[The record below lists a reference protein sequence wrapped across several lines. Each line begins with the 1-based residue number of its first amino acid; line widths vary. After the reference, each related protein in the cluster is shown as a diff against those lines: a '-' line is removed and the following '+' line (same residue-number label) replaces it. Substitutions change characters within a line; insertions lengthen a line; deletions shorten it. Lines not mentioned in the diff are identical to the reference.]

1 MKQILI
7 KIFKVF
13 LILALSLLALLLI
26 FGLVL
31 ILGWPWWVGFFILLG
46 FGGISLGIIFARKI
60 LLRRR
65 EQNFV
70 QQVIDQDDSYLKGL
84 ENIEKEKSKELQDR
98 WKEAMQALR
107 KSHLKK
113 MGNPLYVL
121 PWYLIIGE
129 SASGKTT
136 AIKSAR
142 LSSPFAELSRT
153 SGISGTRNC
162 DWWFFEQAIILD
174 TAGRYAIPVDEGRDK
189 DEWQKFLSLL
199 IRFRKKEPINGLVVT
214 VAADKVIAPNMEVL
228 EEDGRNI
235 RKRIDELMLV
245 LGAKFPVYLLVTKC
259 DLIKGM
265 TQFCDNLSEKNLDQP
280 MGFLNQE
287 MSRDVMAFHEQA
299 VSAIGD
305 RLRDLRLLIFQRAGS
320 KIDPELLLFP
330 EEFERIK
337 PGLDTFIK
345 AAFQENPYQET
356 PVLRGIFYSSGR
368 QEGSPY
374 SHFMNSLGLIDE
386 KEILP
391 GTNKG
396 LFLKDFFSKILPK
409 DRGLFT
415 PTQRSMQWNRLTR
428 NLGLTSWM
436 AIAIALC
443 GLLSFSFVK
452 NLSILKDAATDFTP
466 PPVLQGEIFTD
477 LVTMDHFRQ
486 AILSIEESN
495 NRWWIP
501 RFLLTQ
507 SLGVE
512 KNLKEKYC
520 SQFRDGF
527 LVSFD
532 KHMLDHVS
540 NFSNLTPD
548 EEIGQHAAHLVRRI
562 NLLNA
567 RLEGQDLAGLGKKP
581 QPSFDT
587 IVVSENREIL
597 PELREQFHGL
607 YLYNLVWRDDTSR
620 LNQEMT
626 LLRSWLKH
634 LLDLRPNEIHWL
646 VKWMN
651 REPAIS
657 DIVLKDFWGGSLFSK
672 PDYLQVSEESR
683 KKTGER
689 SAILSNTMVH
699 RAFTSQGKEMIEAFI
714 QEMEAALPD
723 PILIASRKTE
733 FERWYKESY
742 FNEWYK
748 FAEVF
753 PKGVDFL
760 DGKKEWQQTASIIA
774 TDKSPYFAFLDTM
787 AEELVPFYGGFFQDK
802 NLPSWIDHVFEFHV
816 ARSRMEDND
825 GEGIG
830 ALKDSGIVNRATKK
844 VRAKIT
850 EFQQK
855 TGLAGSP
862 GELEIIRSRLVAAEA
877 YEQYKNALKEITP
890 IASSRRLAFQMAGV
904 VFGDDPVSSTSPFF
918 IAQNAVQGM
927 KTAMTGNKAEQP
939 MFWELVKG
947 PWNFLWEYATQEA
960 SCQIRSLWEEDV
972 LVEVQ
977 GISDLSSMA
986 NLLLGQDGLAT
997 KFVNGPAK
1005 PFVGRSLNKG
1015 YHPREALGKSIP
1027 FESSFFEFMT
1037 EGSIAVQPK
1046 RPEIETKKT
1055 ETVPAQVDP
1064 KEIVQSSYL
1073 VNIKGL
1079 PTHVNSE
1086 AQIKPHVTNL
1096 HIKCANQD
1104 FNLVNWHFP
1113 VQKTIDWSPNTC
1125 GNVDFSIEVGSLV
1138 LARKYTGPDA
1148 FPKFLLDFP
1157 QGTRTFNPKD
1167 FPTSQASLERL
1178 GISYIK
1184 VNYQFKNH
1192 EPVIELFRSKVR
1204 QAKIDAARARSEEK
1218 KAIEKQVK
1226 IPSLP
1231 RNITLCWD

>member
-1 MKQILI
+1 MKQILM

-13 LILALSLLALLLI
+13 LILAVVL
-26 FGLVL
+26 LVL
-31 ILGWPWWVGFFILLG
+31 LFVFGAVLMFGWPWWVGFFILLG
-46 FGGISLGIIFARKI
+46 FGGIWVGIIFLRKI
-60 LLRRR
+60 LLKRR

-84 ENIEKEKSKELQDR
+84 ENFDKEKSKELQDR

-113 MGNPLYVL
+113 IGNPLYVL

-214 VAADKVIAPNMEVL
+214 VAADKLIAPKAEAL

-235 RKRIDELMLV
+235 RKRIDELMRV
-245 LGAKFPVYLLVTKC
+245 LGAKFPIYLLVTKC

-265 TQFCDNLSEKNLDQP
+265 TQFCDNLSEKNLDQA

-287 MSRDVMAFHEQA
+287 MSRDVMAFHERA
-299 VSAIGD
+299 VRTIGD
-305 RLRDLRLLIFQRAGS
+305 RLRDLRLLIFQNAGS

-345 AAFQENPYQET
+345 PAFLENPFQET
-356 PVLRGIFYSSGR
+356 PILRGIFYSSGR

-386 KEILP
+386 REILP

-396 LFLKDFFSKILPK
+396 FFLKDFFSKILPK

-415 PTQRSMQWNRLTR
+415 PTQRSMQWSRLTR

-452 NLSILKDAATDFTP
+452 NLSILRDAATDFTP
-466 PPVLQGEIFTD
+466 PPVLQGEIYTD
-477 LVTMDHFRQ
+477 LVTMDRFRQ
-486 AILSIEESN
+486 AILNIEESN

-501 RFLLTQ
+501 RFWLTE

-512 KNLKEKYC
+512 KKLKEKYC

-532 KHMLDHVS
+532 KHLSDHVS
-540 NFSNLTPD
+540 GFSMVTSD
-548 EEIGQHAAHLVRRI
+548 GEIGKYAAHLVRRI
-562 NLLNA
+562 NLLRA
-567 RLEGQDLAGLGKKP
+567 RLEGYDLSGLGKKP

-587 IVVSENREIL
+587 IVVSANRQIL

-620 LNQEMT
+620 LNQEMNT
-626 LLRSWLKH
+626 LQSWLKY

-646 VKWMN
+646 VAWVNK
-651 REPAIS
+651 ESVIS
-657 DIVLKDFWGGSLFSK
+657 DIGLLDFWGNSLSSK
-672 PDYLQVSEESR
+672 PVYSQTFEDPPEKIEE
-683 KKTGER
+683 G
-689 SAILSNTMVH
+689 SAIVSRAMVH
-699 RAFTSQGKEMIEAFI
+699 RAFTSQGKEMIESFI
-714 QEMEAALPD
+714 REMEEALPD
-723 PILIASRKTE
+723 PILLAGRKTE
-733 FERWYKESY
+733 FERWYRESY
-742 FNEWYK
+742 FNEWYEFGK
-748 FAEVF
+748 AF
-753 PKGVDFL
+753 PKGVDL
-760 DGKKEWQQTASIIA
+760 LNGKKEWQQVASIIA
-774 TDKSPYFAFLDTM
+774 TDKSPYFALLDTM
-787 AEELVPFYGGFFQDK
+787 AEELEPFYSGFFRDK
-802 NLPSWIDHVFEFHV
+802 DLPAWVDLVFEFHI
-816 ARSRMEDND
+816 AGSSMEESTA
-825 GEGIG
+825 EGIG
-830 ALKDSGIVNRATKK
+830 ALKDAGIVKRATKK
-844 VRAKIT
+844 VKAKIT
-850 EFQQK
+850 KFQQE
-855 TGLAGSP
+855 TGLGGSP
-862 GELEIIRSRLVAAEA
+862 GESELIRSRLVAAKA
-877 YEQYKNALKEITP
+877 YEQYKNALQEITP
-890 IASSRRLAFQMAGV
+890 IASSRRLAFQITGS
-904 VFGDDPVSSTSPFF
+904 VFGEDSASSTSPFF
-918 IAQNAVQGM
+918 VAQNAVQGM
-927 KTAMTGNKAEQP
+927 KTAMTGTNVEQP

-947 PWNFLWEYATQEA
+947 PWDFLWEYATQEA

-977 GISDLSSMA
+977 GISDINSMA
-986 NLLLGQDGLAT
+986 ILLLGQEGLAT
-997 KFVNGPAK
+997 KFISGPAK

-1015 YHPREALGKSIP
+1015 YYSKEAFGRKIP
-1027 FESSFFEFMT
+1027 FEKSFLNFMT
-1037 EGSIAVQPK
+1037 QGALVVQPT
-1046 RPEIETKKT
+1046 RAEP
-1055 ETVPAQVDP
+1055 
-1064 KEIVQSSYL
+1064 VQSVQSNYS
-1073 VNIKGL
+1073 VNIRGL
-1079 PTHVNSE
+1079 PTDVNSE
-1086 AQIKPHVTNL
+1086 AQIRPHATNL
-1096 HIKCANQD
+1096 DVKCANQA
-1104 FNLVNWHFP
+1104 FNMVNLQYP
-1113 VQKTIDWSPNTC
+1113 VQKTIDWSPDTC
-1125 GNVDFSIEVGSLV
+1125 GDVVFSIEVGNLI
-1138 LARKYTGPDA
+1138 LTRIYRGNDA
-1148 FPKFLLDFP
+1148 FPKFLRDFSR
-1157 QGTRTFNPKD
+1157 GTRTFYPKD
-1167 FPTSQASLERL
+1167 FPQNQSALERL
-1178 GISYIK
+1178 GITYIG
-1184 VNYQFKNH
+1184 VNYQFRNH
-1192 EPVIELFRSKVR
+1192 EQVL
-1204 QAKIDAARARSEEK
+1204 ALLK
-1218 KAIEKQVK
+1218 KGGKSPK
-1226 IPSLP
+1226 MPSLP
-1231 RNITLCWD
+1231 RNIAQCWD